1 MRDAPDDEIASC
13 GACGTEVRGAAR
25 FCGACGA
32 DQRPFADA
40 APGAQTETPG
50 SEANEA
56 KAAESLDPH
65 PKAHARAEDAPDDA
79 AVLDELARAI
89 DGVSGLKTLEASPSG
104 QLTTGAVGQLLGA
117 AEAAYAAGLDEQAT
131 AALDAALSPGSA
143 SPAETAAIA
152 FAVAREEDCEFRT
165 LSISGLDVRRI
176 DFKGARV
183 EVEDLGIDL
192 LATDAGALIPR
203 PIGADEPVSMTI
215 AAADLQLFGPNIGAD
230 EELERVHAR
239 GFDDT
244 GLWDPVLAL
253 AYELRI
259 LRRLL
264 WGVGHCVLTEHRA
277 FGLVYQ
283 PDETPDWSRLS
294 AERAAMPTSL
304 ILRDDD
310 GVPLG
315 TVLVFSIDRLS
326 LGQDDANRE
335 PPSAKLRVPLL
346 AGRNIPDVTIDWGE
360 VQLVIDA
367 RGVLDGQGEV
377 RKPRKG
383 EIATA
388 AEAFAPLRA
397 DQAPAG

>member
-1 MRDAPDDEIASC
+1 MRGAPDDEIAFC
-13 GACGTEVRGAAR
+13 GACGTEVRGSAR

-32 DQRPFADA
+32 DQRPFADDA
-40 APGAQTETPG
+40 
-50 SEANEA
+50 SEAQAEAIEA
-56 KAAESLDPH
+56 KAAEPCEPDPQ
-65 PKAHARAEDAPDDA
+65 AHAQGGDAPDPA
-79 AVLDELARAI
+79 AILDELARAI
-89 DGVSGLKTLEASPSG
+89 DGVSGLEKLEASPGG
-104 QLTTGAVGQLLGA
+104 QLTTGVVGKLLGA

-131 AALDAALSPGSA
+131 TALDAALSPGSA
-143 SPAETAAIA
+143 SPAETAALA
-152 FAVAREEDCEFRT
+152 FATAREEDCEFRT
-165 LSISGLDVRRI
+165 LSVKGLEVRRI
-176 DFKGARV
+176 DFKGTRV
-183 EVEDLGIDL
+183 EIEDLGIEIV
-192 LATDAGALIPR
+192 ATDAGALIPQ
-203 PIGADEPVSMTI
+203 PTGVDEPASLTI
-215 AAADLQLFGPNIGAD
+215 AAVDLQLFGPNIGAD

-264 WGVGHCVLTEHRA
+264 WGVGHCALTDRRA

-304 ILRDDD
+304 ILREDD
-310 GVPLG
+310 GVPVG
-315 TVLVFSIDRLS
+315 TVLVFSIDRL
-326 LGQDDANRE
+326 GFGEDDAE
-335 PPSAKLRVPLL
+335 QKPPSAKLRVPLL

-360 VQLVIDA
+360 VQLMIDA

-383 EIATA
+383 EIAAVAT
-388 AEAFAPLRA
+388 EFAPSSGDDVA
-397 DQAPAG
+397 DG